1 LRRVLAT
8 AFDPVRVAV
17 TGNADLPGDSIGAP
31 AEDRWLVLY
40 DADCGFCK
48 WLLARLLRGD
58 RAARLQPIA
67 LQRPEADDLLSD
79 LAPAER
85 MASWHL
91 ISPTGARRSGG
102 AAVAPL
108 LRLLPRG
115 RVPAVAFARFPRLT
129 GRGYQWVAEHRSQL
143 SKWVPMSFR
152 QHASERVRQ
161 REQALE
167 THEERTRDGSS
178 GSEA

>member
-1 LRRVLAT
+1 MAT

-17 TGNADLPGDSIGAP
+17 TGNADLPGDSVGVP
-31 AEDRWLVLY
+31 AEDRWVVLY

-48 WLLARLLRGD
+48 WVLARLLRGD
-58 RAARLQPIA
+58 RAVRLRPIA
-67 LQRPEADDLLSD
+67 LQRPEADDLLPD

-91 ISPTGARRSGG
+91 ISPTGVRRSGG
-102 AAVAPL
+102 AAVVPL
-108 LRLLPRG
+108 QRLLSRG

-129 GRGYQWVAEHRSQL
+129 ERGYRWVAEHRSQL
-143 SKWVPMSFR
+143 SRLVPMSFK

-167 THEERTRDGSS
+167 THAERTGDG
-178 GSEA
+178 